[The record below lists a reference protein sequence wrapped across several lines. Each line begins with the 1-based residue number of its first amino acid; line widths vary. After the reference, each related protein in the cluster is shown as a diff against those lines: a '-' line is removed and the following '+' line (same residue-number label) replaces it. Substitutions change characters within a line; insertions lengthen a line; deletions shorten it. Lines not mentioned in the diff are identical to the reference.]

1 MAWMVFRDPAL
12 AYSMVALG
20 ALVPDLFDLAA
31 GGIGPGHSV
40 VVGGVALMAVMVATR
55 GRRRVRRRLLGLPL
69 GFLLHLV
76 LDGAWLA
83 GPERLWW
90 PLGGWNTVGVLPAIE
105 RPMALLLAL
114 ELIGLALGLF
124 AWRAIGFAR
133 SARLAPESRSGS
145 GSTTTGDA

>member
-1 MAWMVFRDPAL
+1 MVFRDPAL

-20 ALVPDLFDLAA
+20 ALVPDLLDLAA
-31 GGIGPGHSV
+31 GGVGPGHSV
-40 VVGGVALMAVMVATR
+40 VVGGLALMAVMVGTR
-55 GRRRVRRRLLGLPL
+55 GRRRLRRRLLGLPL

-90 PLGGWNTVGVLPAIE
+90 PLGGWRTLGVVPAAE
-105 RPMALLLAL
+105 RPVVLLIAL
-114 ELIGLALGLF
+114 EVVGLAMGLV

-133 SARLAPESRSGS
+133 SGRLGPESRSG
-145 GSTTTGDA
+145 GGPATTGDA